1 MPLLAR
7 TVATPLTIEIRPAAI
22 RNLPT
27 ILADGRITSSG
38 RVAVAVGPGLGA
50 EVSEVISRVFP
61 ESELFQVQ
69 GGSLD
74 SAQELREFLRKH
86 PAEAMVG
93 IGGGGTIDVG
103 KYAASMA
110 GIPFVAVAT
119 NLTHD
124 GIASPVATLQ
134 SAGHKGSYGVHIPI
148 AVIVDLDFVARSP
161 IAHTRS
167 GIGDAVS
174 NLSAVND
181 WFLANRTVG
190 EPVDGLAAAM
200 AKNAAEAVLHQ
211 PHPTDSE
218 TFLATL
224 ADSLVMSGLAMAIA
238 GSSRPCSGGCHEISH
253 AIDQL
258 FGLDRLHGEQVAVGA
273 MFASFLRED
282 PDLVHVDACFRRHE
296 LPRLPAD
303 LGLTAEQFTEAVLA
317 APSTRPGRYTILEQL
332 DMDRTTA
339 RRQVD
344 AFVAAFDG

>member
-22 RNLPT
+22 RNLPA
-27 ILADGRITSSG
+27 ILSDGRITASG
-38 RVAVAVGPGLGA
+38 KVAVAVGTGLG
-50 EVSEVISRVFP
+50 SEISELASRVFP

-86 PAEAMVG
+86 PSEAMVG

-119 NLTHD
+119 NLAHD

-134 SAGHKGSYGVHIPI
+134 ASGHKVSYGVHIPI
-148 AVIVDLDFVARSP
+148 AVVVDLDFVARSP
-161 IAHTRS
+161 IAQTRS
-167 GIGDAVS
+167 GVGDAVS

-181 WFLANRTVG
+181 WYLANKAVG
-190 EPVDGLAAAM
+190 EAVDGLAAAM
-200 AKNAAEAVLHQ
+200 ARNAAESVLHQ
-211 PHPTDSE
+211 PHPLESE
-218 TFLATL
+218 LFLATL
-224 ADSLVMSGLAMAIA
+224 AEALVISGLAMAIA

-258 FGLDRLHGEQVAVGA
+258 FGIDRLHGEQVAVGA
-273 MFASFLRED
+273 MFATFLRGD
-282 PDLVHVDACFRRHE
+282 PDLEHVDACFRRHQ
-296 LPRLPAD
+296 LPRLPQD
-303 LGLTAEQFTEAVLA
+303 LDLTAEQFTEAVLA
-317 APSTRPGRYTILEQL
+317 APGTRPGRYTILEQL

-344 AFVAAFDG
+344 AFIDTFDR